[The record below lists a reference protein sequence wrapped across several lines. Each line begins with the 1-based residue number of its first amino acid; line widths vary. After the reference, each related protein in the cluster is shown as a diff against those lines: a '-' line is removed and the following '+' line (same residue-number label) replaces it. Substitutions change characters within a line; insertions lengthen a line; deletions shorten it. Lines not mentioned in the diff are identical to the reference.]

1 MKDRKLYIV
10 GNGFD
15 LWHGMPTSLWQFK
28 GFVEGHDS
36 DLLKAVQDYLPA
48 DENWSDL
55 ELALAD
61 IDLDSIVQ
69 DHEHLMMPYGA
80 EDWSDSGHHDF
91 QYEVSS
97 VVETLS
103 KELRSRLGEWIRQVP
118 VPTPAMAEA
127 RLRSIDPASLFLTF
141 NYTSTLEHLYFVPDS
156 HILHIHGRA
165 EFPDSEL
172 VLGHAW
178 NPLDRPSLNKRP
190 DIEDIDTRSME
201 ANSILDRFFS
211 ATFKHSD
218 RLLQEH
224 RPFFERLTNLEEV
237 CALGHSL
244 STVDELY
251 FRSLLS
257 IPGAASAQWQVAC
270 HSDGDFRA
278 LPARLSQLGVQADRT
293 VPCSWSDI

>member
-1 MKDRKLYIV
+1 MKDRQLYII

-28 GFVEGHDS
+28 EFVEVHDS
-36 DLLKAVQDYLPA
+36 YLLKSVKNYLPA
-48 DENWSDL
+48 DEDWSDL

-61 IDLDSIVQ
+61 IDVDSIVQ
-69 DHEHLMMPYGA
+69 DHEHFMTPYGA

-91 QYEVSS
+91 QYEVSR

-103 KELRSRLGEWIRQVP
+103 KELMRRLGQWIRQVP
-118 VPTPAMAEA
+118 VPTLATAEA
-127 RLRSIDPASLFLTF
+127 RLHSIDPASFFLTF
-141 NYTSTLEHLYFVPDS
+141 NYTSTLERLYFVPDRD
-156 HILHIHGRA
+156 ILHIHGRA
-165 EFPDSEL
+165 EISDGDL

-178 NPLDRPSLNKRP
+178 NPRERSSLNKRP
-190 DIEDIDTRSME
+190 DIEEIDTRLME
-201 ANSILDRFFS
+201 ANSILDKYFS

-224 RPFFERLTNLEEV
+224 RPFFEKLTDLEEV
-237 CALGHSL
+237 CVLGHSL

-257 IPGAASAQWQVAC
+257 IPDLASARWQVAC
-270 HSDGDFRA
+270 HSDADFQT
-278 LPARLSQLGVQADRT
+278 LPARLSQLGVQADRIFT
-293 VPCSWSDI
+293 CSWSDI